1 MNNFDLILFDFDDT
15 LWARDLNKDDNLDIS
30 IENIKLL
37 NRLSESIPCKIISGN
52 TYASIRNKINIVMP
66 ITSTNF
72 SIWADANSTLYL
84 KDEKKGFIKDFSIDD
99 CKEIICNFLNSYNLN
114 YYLYGYP
121 EVVNIKIKPLNEL
134 ERNLLVDLFN
144 NSTYNMNISKTY
156 AFKTGK
162 TTVDILSKSNSK
174 DKLLETEYFKYFN
187 EQKSLYIGDECN
199 NGNDTLIC
207 KKCSEYLNVD
217 SVKETNTIL
226 KMLLG
231 D

>member
-1 MNNFDLILFDFDDT
+1 MNRFDLILFDFDDT
-15 LWARDLNKDDNLDIS
+15 LWARDLNTEGNLDIS

-37 NRLSESIPCKIISGN
+37 NKLSKQVPCKIISGN
-52 TYASIRNKINIVMP
+52 TYDSIRKKINMVIP
-66 ITSTNF
+66 ITLTNF
-72 SIWADANSTLYL
+72 SIWADANSALYYG
-84 KDEKKGFIKDFSIDD
+84 DNRKGFIEDFSIDD
-99 CKEIICNFLNSYNLN
+99 CKDVICEFLNKYSLK

-144 NSTYNMNISKTY
+144 NKTYDMNISKTF

-174 DKLLETEYFKYFN
+174 DKLLETRYFEYFN

-207 KKCSEYLNVD
+207 KKCSEYLNVAN
-217 SVKETNTIL
+217 VKETNTIL